1 LFICNPFEGEVA
13 EDTLQVAFAEG
24 RLHGR
29 LVRLL
34 PRGNGTAFPGN
45 FGLLSSAEGNGVNT
59 LREIFATGGN
69 RTCYDS
75 GIVETQPGR
84 PAAVRTGINVR
95 FDMYDGPMNANRNNV
110 AYSPAANVRKGFTLA
125 SGNNWCNAAPTT
137 DPSWAQRFPDNALM
151 PLVPTSGAQIGQ
163 GDWNLAGYW
172 AVNHPGQPLPPAT
185 ANSRNGRVTLAP
197 GAQMASRY
205 DIYRYEIE
213 SATYPSNRVADLS
226 VGDPTRPGPS
236 GSGTRESGLP
246 QCSGTPTSSL
256 STSRENDRR
265 ILFAAIIDCLANADN
280 AGRTDLPV
288 NSFASIFMVNPMLQG
303 GANVDDVGVIDVE
316 IVDITGAGGNGT
328 LDTFV
333 RDEAFLVR

>member
-1 LFICNPFEGEVA
+1 
-13 EDTLQVAFAEG
+13 
-24 RLHGR
+24 
-29 LVRLL
+29 
-34 PRGNGTAFPGN
+34 
-45 FGLLSSAEGNGVNT
+45 

-95 FDMYDGPMNANRNNV
+95 FDMYEGPMNANRNNV
-110 AYSPAANVRKGFTLA
+110 AYAPAANVRKGFTLA

-137 DPSWAQRFPDNALM
+137 DPSWAQRFPDNDLM
-151 PLVPTSGAQIGQ
+151 PLVPTSGARIGEGSWDLDQ
-163 GDWNLAGYW
+163 YW
-172 AVNHPGQPLPPAT
+172 AVNHPLDAAVPSDIPNSFPA
-185 ANSRNGRVTLAP
+185 AVYPGAP
-197 GAQMASRY
+197 GPSRY
-205 DIYRYEIE
+205 DVYRYEIE
-213 SATYPSNRVADLS
+213 SATYPNNLVADTS
-226 VGDPTRPGPS
+226 AGDPTRPGPA
-236 GSGTRESGLP
+236 GDGTRESGLP

-256 STSRENDRR
+256 STSRESDRR
-265 ILFAAIIDCLANADN
+265 ILFAAVIDCLANADN
-280 AGRTDLPV
+280 AGRTELPV